1 MDTHELADLAFK
13 MLMTKELRDPV
24 PEGHATANKGAQREL
39 VAYDP
44 SKIRAIAMVYA
55 VEEAEDAVKVTVN
68 LKTTLVGDPGILAYL
83 LSAGMRGLMEKH
95 NSGFDDVTI
104 EEPTADTSV
113 DVNLWSMCEDC
124 GVRHPTEE
132 MVQAMSP
139 AEVEK
144 VPSQVKDSVL
154 RTKH

>member
-13 MLMTKELRDPV
+13 MLMTKELCDPV

-39 VAYDP
+39 AAYDP
-44 SKIRAIAMVYA
+44 SKIRAIAIVYA

-83 LSAGMRGLMEKH
+83 LSAGMRDLMGKR

-104 EEPTADTSV
+104 EEPAADTSV
-113 DVNLWSMCEDC
+113 DVNLWPMCEDC

-144 VPSQVKDSVL
+144 VFSQVKDSIL
-154 RTKH
+154 RVKH